1 MKKLI
6 ALLLTLA
13 MVLTMAACTAAPT
26 GETTAAT
33 TENVA
38 DTTGEETEQTGTL
51 KRIAVTV
58 VHADESSKVFEYETD
73 EEFLGPLL
81 EKEGLILGEEGPYG
95 LVIIEVDGEQ
105 AVYESDN
112 AYWAL
117 YEGDEYALQGIS
129 TTPVVDEGIY
139 KLVYTRG

>member
-1 MKKLI
+1 MKKLF
-6 ALLLTLA
+6 ALVLA
-13 MVLTMAACTAAPT
+13 LIMVLSLVACGNAPAAETTGNTAEAT
-26 GETTAAT
+26 GET
-33 TENVA
+33 VPQ
-38 DTTGEETEQTGTL
+38 TEQTGEL
-51 KRIAVTV
+51 KHITVTV

-129 TTPVVDEGIY
+129 TTPVVDEGVY